1 MVPYW
6 TSSLQA
12 PVISQLVL
20 SPVPVPVVKL
30 ALHDD
35 GNLASHFLSSIDQ
48 SFNRFNDSIPNQVS
62 TARNFP
68 ALSLTRPE
76 RGRILRAIIVS
87 STAIIKVP
95 QLASHARKDCGEL
108 KTRYPKNQGKGKP
121 NGPAATLRLVAAAAT
136 CEW

>member
-1 MVPYW
+1 MVPHW
-6 TSSLQA
+6 IIRFPSTCHLS
-12 PVISQLVL
+12 VVL

-121 NGPAATLRLVAAAAT
+121 NGPAATLRLIAAAAT
-136 CEW
+136 CE